1 MMSTDTPLYFEE
13 FLEDCFNDALAKVR
27 EAFRTTVFGLNDTE
41 LDGKLNAEFPNWCAG
56 VIETCWCNL
65 IAVYEGCV
73 FTSAEEGPNPVGRA
87 DKMRRKEM
95 EALFG
100 KTFRTKPRGRHD
112 HFFLTGNM
120 SFRLNDWGVIWFTSI
135 CQTACCAKGVGLMFC
150 ERSLFKLDHPLAVS
164 LLKAFDKAVP
174 QLWEKATAAM
184 TDAVL
189 ETRNLIA
196 RYRIVRSSLEAFS
209 EKAGARMVL
218 NFDSRTEMFGVQ
230 FSIPPRTILSMD
242 FSLDDFGDFFEWI
255 PAYYNARL
263 NGWEYWNLPR

>member
-1 MMSTDTPLYFEE
+1 MTNAKAPL
-13 FLEDCFNDALAKVR
+13 KS
-27 EAFRTTVFGLNDTE
+27 EAFVVPGYLKSFRDEISGRQQYLE
-41 LDGKLNAEFPNWCAG
+41 L
-56 VIETCWCNL
+56 VIET
-65 IAVYEGCV
+65 
-73 FTSAEEGPNPVGRA
+73 
-87 DKMRRKEM
+87 
-95 EALFG
+95 
-100 KTFRTKPRGRHD
+100 
-112 HFFLTGNM
+112 
-120 SFRLNDWGVIWFTSI
+120 
-135 CQTACCAKGVGLMFC
+135 
-150 ERSLFKLDHPLAVS
+150 

-174 QLWEKATAAM
+174 QLWEKATAAI
-184 TDAVL
+184 TNAVL